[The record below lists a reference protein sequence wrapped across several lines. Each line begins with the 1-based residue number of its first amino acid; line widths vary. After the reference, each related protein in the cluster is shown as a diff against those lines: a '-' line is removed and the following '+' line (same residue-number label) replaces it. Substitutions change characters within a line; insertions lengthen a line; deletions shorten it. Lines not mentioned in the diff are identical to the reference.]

1 MFGKLK
7 AFFNE
12 SRQELRHVNWPTR
25 QEAAKL
31 TAMVVAFALALALY
45 LGLFDSL
52 FSYLLRTFVLKT

>member
-1 MFGKLK
+1 MFGRLK
-7 AFFNE
+7 TFFNE

-25 QEAAKL
+25 QEATRL
-31 TAMVVAFALALALY
+31 TMLVVGFALVLALY